1 MYSITVTYYVKYISK
16 YYFLI
21 GSSQL
26 KLILQPTSSCS
37 FFRPFFSCP
46 NVSLTSRRN
55 PKTHI
60 ECIFTKQFI
69 FIKKKKKSCENTYMQ
84 RFQQSEAELVLTRF
98 PSVRLFS
105 SLNKWP
111 YMLLLMISSEASLPS
126 NWQFVGPDIR
136 STELR
141 LPLSE
146 VFR

>member
-1 MYSITVTYYVKYISK
+1 MYSISVTYYVKYISK

-55 PKTHI
+55 PKTHRVHFYQTI
-60 ECIFTKQFI
+60 HFHQKE
-69 FIKKKKKSCENTYMQ
+69 KKSCENTYMQ

-111 YMLLLMISSEASLPS
+111 YMLLLMISSEARLPS
-126 NWQFVGPDIR
+126 NWQLAGPDIR